1 MAEEK
6 AVEAVQTE
14 ARVEFPAAEKQAMEA
29 PKAEPK
35 AAAPAVAHA
44 EAKEAGK
51 AAAAAKPK
59 KKRAKRKGILVK
71 AKKKESIARATIR
84 KGTGAIHINKRN
96 LELVEP
102 LLVKRLIKE
111 PVLLAGPAAA
121 EVDIDVNVHGGGFM
135 GQAVSARAAIA
146 KALIEYTQNDKLKN
160 AYLKYDRMLLVDDT
174 RRVEPKK
181 PLGPKARRK
190 KQKSKR

>member
-1 MAEEK
+1 MAADETLVVQEQEIAAPSEK
-6 AVEAVQTE
+6 VDEIAKASEA
-14 ARVEFPAAEKQAMEA
+14 KQAV
-29 PKAEPK
+29 
-35 AAAPAVAHA
+35 AVAVPL
-44 EAKEAGK
+44 
-51 AAAAAKPK
+51 AATAVAAAKPK
-59 KKRAKRKGILVK
+59 RKRAKRKGILVK
-71 AKKKESIARATIR
+71 AKKKEAVARATIR
-84 KGTGAIHINKRN
+84 KGTGVVRVNRRN

-111 PVLLAGPAAA
+111 PLILAGQDAA

-146 KALIEYTQNDKLKN
+146 KALVEYTQNDKLKN
-160 AYLKYDRMLLVDDT
+160 IYIKYDRMLLVDDT

-181 PLGPKARRK
+181 PLGTKARKK

>member
-1 MAEEK
+1 MVADETPVIQEQ
-6 AVEAVQTE
+6 EI
-14 ARVEFPAAEKQAMEA
+14 
-29 PKAEPK
+29 
-35 AAAPAVAHA
+35 AAPAEEAA
-44 EAKEAGK
+44 KAPEAKQAVTEPAAT

-59 KKRAKRKGILVK
+59 RKRAKRKGILVK
-71 AKKKESIARATIR
+71 AKKKEAVARATIR
-84 KGTGAIHINKRN
+84 KGTGVVRVNRRN

-111 PVLLAGPAAA
+111 PLILAGPDAA

-146 KALIEYTQNDKLKN
+146 KALVEYTQNDKLKN
-160 AYLKYDRMLLVDDT
+160 IYIKYDRMLLVDDT

-181 PLGPKARRK
+181 PLGTKARKK